1 MSANLTQMI
10 SLNLPA
16 NMWECP
22 MCKWIMTAFA
32 GESPDEIEA
41 KLYNHFSIHSP
52 VDWLAYVEK
61 VRSDALKEANAM
73 VTAMKEKLKFIGF
86 LATLPDAHYVAVSQE
101 EILPT
106 RTIKPSSFTCDYGF
120 PNCTHPVEA
129 PDVCPNYEAMTSELV
144 PPPDEG
150 RM

>member
-1 MSANLTQMI
+1 
-10 SLNLPA
+10 
-16 NMWECP
+16 
-22 MCKWIMTAFA
+22 MCEWITTATL
-32 GESPDEIEA
+32 STPPDEIEA

-52 VDWLAYVEK
+52 VDWLTYVEK
-61 VRSDALKEANAM
+61 VRSEAIRQADASA
-73 VTAMKEKLKFIGF
+73 EKLALIKLI
-86 LATLPDAHYVAVSQE
+86 TSLPDTDSFWHLLMSEAKRKIPMQ
-101 EILPT
+101 T
-106 RTIKPSSFTCDYGF
+106 RKMEPSSFTCDYGF